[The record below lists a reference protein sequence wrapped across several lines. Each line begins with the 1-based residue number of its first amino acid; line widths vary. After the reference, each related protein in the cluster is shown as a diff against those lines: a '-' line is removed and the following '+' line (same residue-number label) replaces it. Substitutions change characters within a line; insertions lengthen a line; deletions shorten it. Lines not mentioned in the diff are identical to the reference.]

1 MKIVRYC
8 HVDGQRMVSLLWTF
22 SVRGPPV
29 WFSIVLLGGN
39 LSTEGW
45 SHTLQVSSVASCDRM
60 PRTLGIPRFF
70 SHPGYPFY
78 RKLEVLYIFWGG
90 CWGRWISWHVSHM
103 FFFSKMELYRWH
115 DMTFSFSVSSM
126 VPWIFCP
133 KCVFFVRKPIPIL
146 FPFPKKTPILE
157 SCSKNFW
164 LVPWHS
170 GKVINFA
177 VLVWIPKTDTHSSKL
192 A

>member
-29 WFSIVLLGGN
+29 WFSIVLLGG
-39 LSTEGW
+39 
-45 SHTLQVSSVASCDRM
+45 SHTFQVSSVASCDRM

-78 RKLEVLYIFWGG
+78 RKLEVLNIFWGG

-103 FFFSKMELYRWH
+103 FFFFRKWNYIDGMIWLFLSQFQVWCRG
-115 DMTFSFSVSSM
+115 FSVQNVHFLSENPSLSCFPSLRRHQSWSH
-126 VPWIFCP
+126 VRIFGWSHGIVV
-133 KCVFFVRKPIPIL
+133 K
-146 FPFPKKTPILE
+146 
-157 SCSKNFW
+157 
-164 LVPWHS
+164 
-170 GKVINFA
+170 
-177 VLVWIPKTDTHSSKL
+177 
-192 A
+192 